1 MTKFKKIIP
10 ALCMLLIS
18 AVLMGTSTY
27 AWFSMNTTVKAKGME
42 VKAKAD
48 SKFLQIVNANTEFS
62 DAAAQIEAEAV
73 NKTKEIRPTAAV
85 KEVTDDAL
93 TALDNTIDASA
104 IKWAE
109 AFSADPDSSTKT
121 GKYNEVTKQATA
133 TDGTNVYTLINTF
146 KVRMNPKT
154 GIPTATDLQVTGVTV
169 TATATEKEQ
178 LKPAVSVLF
187 VCGENFVLWKN
198 GTFTT
203 KVANNVLAA
212 TVNTEATQIS
222 VYIFFDGENGATT
235 TNNGVAVGTDGYS
248 VEFTLGIA

>member
-48 SKFLQIVNANTEFS
+48 SKFLQIVNENTEFS

-73 NKTKEIRPTAAV
+73 NKTKNIRPTAAV

-109 AFSADPDSSTKT
+109 AFSEDPNSSTKT
-121 GKYNEVTKQATA
+121 GKYNEVTTQATA
-133 TDGTNVYTLINTF
+133 TSETNVYTLINTF

-212 TVNTEATQIS
+212 TVGTDATEIS
-222 VYIFFDGENGATT
+222 VYIFFDGENVATT

>member
-10 ALCMLLIS
+10 ALCLLLIS

-48 SKFLQIVNANTEFS
+48 SKFLQIVNEDTEFS

-73 NKTKEIRPTAAV
+73 NKTKDIRPTAAV
-85 KEVTDDAL
+85 KGVTDDAL
-93 TALDNTIDASA
+93 TALDNTIAASA

-109 AFSADPDSSTKT
+109 AFSADPNSSTKT

-133 TDGTNVYTLINTF
+133 IDGTNVYTLINTF

-154 GIPTATDLQVTGVTV
+154 GISTATDLQVTGVTV

-187 VCGENFVLWKN
+187 VCGENFVLWKS
-198 GTFTT
+198 GAFTT

-212 TVNTEATQIS
+212 TVGTDATEIS